1 MDNNIE
7 ENANENINN
16 DDGFNG
22 TFHERDSLA
31 ENNIV
36 EEVKKSFLDY
46 SMSVITSRAI
56 PDLRDGLKPVHRR
69 ILYSMDGLGL
79 TPDKPFRKSAYIVGE
94 VMGKYHPH
102 GDASIYDALVR
113 MAQDFS
119 LRYMLVNGHGN
130 FGSVDGDS
138 PAAMRYTEAKMP
150 KLAVEML
157 ADIDKNTVDF
167 MPNYDEKLQEPT
179 VLPAKIPNLL
189 VNGSSGIA
197 VGMATNV
204 PPHNLCEV
212 ANAIIRLIDEDNVTD
227 EELMAEIKGPDFPTG
242 AIIVGRDGIR
252 SAYTT
257 GRGKITVRA
266 KTEIEEHGNGRYRII
281 VTELP
286 YQVNKARLIE
296 NIADL
301 VKDKRLDGISDL
313 RDESDREGMRIVIE
327 LKRDANP
334 QIVLN
339 QLFKNTQMQDTFGA
353 IMLALVDNKPKIL
366 TLRQMLECY
375 IEHRKNVI
383 VRRTQ
388 FDLDK
393 ALARAH
399 ILEGLKI
406 ALDFIDEVIAIIRA
420 AYDDAAERLMKRFNL
435 SEIQANAILE
445 MRLKTLS
452 GLQREKIEEE
462 YNELMKQI
470 ERYRAILASEK
481 LVCDIVKDELIEVK
495 NKYGDERRT
504 QIIAAEGEIET
515 EDLIKEETTVV
526 ALTHFGYIKRMPVDT
541 YRAQRRGGKGI
552 TGIQTREEDFVEQ
565 LFITSTH
572 NTIMFFTN
580 KGKMYRMK
588 GYEVPEAGRTAK
600 GTAIV
605 NLLQLDGDE
614 KITAVIPVEAFV
626 DGQYLLMATRNG
638 IIKKTKLMEYN
649 TARKTGLQAITLK
662 EDDEL
667 IDVRLTDGERN
678 VVMVTHEGM
687 SITFAE
693 SDVKP
698 VGRVSQGVIGIRLDP
713 DDYVVGM
720 EPIYDEKAY
729 LLTITENG
737 FGKRTELSEYRVQTR
752 AGKGVITYK
761 ITPKTGKVVGIKV
774 VKDEDDVMLI
784 TDKGI
789 IIRLEVPNISVL
801 GRSTQG
807 VTLMKTND
815 GGKVV
820 SIAKISPDE
829 EEDK

>member
-1 MDNNIE
+1 ME
-7 ENANENINN
+7 ENAKKIIN
-16 DDGFNG
+16 
-22 TFHERDSLA
+22 
-31 ENNIV
+31 V
-36 EEVKKSFLDY
+36 EIEKEMKKSYIDY
-46 SMSVITSRAI
+46 AMSVIVSRAL
-56 PDLRDGLKPVHRR
+56 PDVRDGLKPVHRR

-212 ANAIIRLIDEDNVTD
+212 ANAIVRLIDEDNVTD

-252 SAYTT
+252 STYTT

-829 EEDK
+829 GEDK